1 MFTEDVTGLNLT
13 ACNNVILVDMWWN
26 PALEVSFSYNVLC
39 CALLKC
45 EHSQDQAFDRAHR
58 FGQTRQV
65 NIYKLTIE
73 QTVEERIL
81 ALQDKKRELA
91 AAALSGD
98 KISKSKLGLDD
109 LMALFRHGGREDEEE

>member
-1 MFTEDVTGLNLT
+1 
-13 ACNNVILVDMWWN
+13 MWWN
-26 PALEVSFSYNVLC
+26 PALEVSFSYNFSYVP
-39 CALLKC
+39 LKC
-45 EHSQDQAFDRAHR
+45 KHLQDQAFDRAHR

-81 ALQDKKRELA
+81 ALQEKKRELA

-98 KISKSKLGLDD
+98 KINKSKLGLDD
-109 LMALFRHGGREDEEE
+109 LMALFRHGGREDDEE